1 MITNSPAV
9 GNTVR
14 RVSGVSE
21 GQSQDGHTISANLS
35 FSGAACPSGQAAKDG
50 AEAIRKS
57 ATLTSQEIIGW
68 FRFVTGFYCTGRNWL
83 PGEKAALIQRA
94 EQLRVKIAGL
104 NA

>member
-1 MITNSPAV
+1 MTANSPAV

-21 GQSQDGHTISANLS
+21 GQSQDGHTIGANLS
-35 FSGAACPSGQAAKDG
+35 FSGAACPSGRAAKD
-50 AEAIRKS
+50 ADEAIRKI
-57 ATLTSQEIIGW
+57 ATLSACDVEGW
-68 FRFVTGFYCTGRNWL
+68 HRFVTGHYCTGRNWL

-94 EQLRVKIAGL
+94 EQLRVKVEGL

>member
-1 MITNSPAV
+1 MTANSPAV

-50 AEAIRKS
+50 AEAIRKISTLS
-57 ATLTSQEIIGW
+57 AGEVEGW
-68 FRFVTGFYCTGRNWL
+68 YRFVTGHYCTGRNWL
-83 PGEKAALIQRA
+83 PGEKAALIERA

>member
-1 MITNSPAV
+1 MTANSPAV

-21 GQSQDGHTISANLS
+21 GQSQDGHTISTNLS
-35 FSGAACPSGQAAKDG
+35 FSGAACPSGQAAKDA
-50 AEAIRKS
+50 AEAIRKI
-57 ATLTSQEIIGW
+57 ATLSAGEIEGW

-83 PGEKAALIQRA
+83 PGEKAAMIQRA
-94 EQLRVKIAGL
+94 EHLRVNIEGL